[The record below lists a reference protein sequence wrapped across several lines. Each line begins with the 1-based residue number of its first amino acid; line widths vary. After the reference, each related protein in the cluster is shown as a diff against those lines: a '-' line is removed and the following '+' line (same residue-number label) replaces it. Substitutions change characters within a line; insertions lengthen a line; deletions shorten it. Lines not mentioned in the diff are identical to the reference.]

1 MMDSEVTLVHIT
13 EAYAARASTYD
24 KYEKDQ
30 EYDERMEFRHIM
42 TSLSPRLYG
51 DELERITQRCSIA
64 AGKWLETDKHF
75 SDWQDASNQS
85 ERILWLTGIPGAGM
99 ANATELYTSK

>member
-30 EYDERMEFRHIM
+30 EYDERMEFHHIR
-42 TSLSPRLYG
+42 TSLSPQLY
-51 DELERITQRCSIA
+51 DAQLERIKQSCSIQ
-64 AGKWLETDKHF
+64 AGRWLETDKHF
-75 SDWQDASNQS
+75 SEWQDASNQS
-85 ERILWLTGIPGAGM
+85 ARVLWLTGIPGAGM
-99 ANATELYTSK
+99 ANATKIVTRE